1 MVVGIGKILKFN
13 RKCTIVVGLL
23 FAVIFFTLIM
33 VPSQAD
39 DDDSINKVSSQIAV
53 DAVNPE
59 NTIGAQSDTYFDKV
73 NQLLTV
79 WHVNRGGVLN
89 IGLSSS
95 QDLTPPVITDFKVE
109 PNTSVSMNNPAIAS
123 AYVQDEN
130 PFYVVFEFID
140 LNNLMDTD
148 TMLLW
153 YHINDSGINGKY
165 FSLPWYAN
173 AWNITNGT
181 VDDIATTL
189 TIADWPD
196 NIIIL
201 GNFTQNATSE
211 EEEALLWFNVSTGN
225 LNNVTRDDTVLTHL
239 TIESGIST
247 FKVFNIKFDIPE
259 DEEGPTYTLY
269 TIEHENNPYLVSTHV
284 STGTYEVGVF
294 AEDNNSKNCSYWIEV
309 EVDSIWPIINSVTL
323 NTTTPNAGDD
333 ILITV
338 NATDNVAVTS
348 VEANGIALTHQGGDI
363 WEGNIVAKEDY
374 HIIYIKAIDAAG
386 FISWNDSVAYFA
398 NNTLIGTDVQV
409 EIPEIGATI
418 TFTNVIKSG
427 QTYISEFNDDPYPPA
442 GYNVLSNYY
451 DIVTTAEYT
460 GDITICIDYDDSEAV
475 DEDKIKVLHYEDM
488 EDETEIFA
496 LMQENINVGDTVWD
510 LNGITYPDVLYGGSS
525 ESLHFV
531 IDGTRLEINKSNFV
545 YSTSIYDKNDEP
557 FIAWLAEPM
566 FVIESAGD
574 WYLSELLVDEDD
586 DDEHLLRVGETMT
599 LPKGFAITPLEID
612 VDGEEAWFSVTQDGE
627 EVESHVVD
635 DDQQFRYETD
645 LNESGDDDNWVLTF
659 WLESVLIGMNTNLVK
674 INSIQLLDPEV
685 TLIET
690 PDDDLFTDFEI
701 KNDNNNALI
710 IELDASDDTIDLKRD
725 GIVNLICDKF
735 RFKLDENGDTGG
747 VLKRPDVTGFWK
759 DVTSSLNTDTNI
771 ICGVVTNLSD
781 FVIAEPIVDTMPTAI
796 LTQPEEGAY
805 IRGTININ
813 GTANDTNFYNYTIE
827 WKNTTVD
834 WTEIHNSTVPV
845 SDGTLAT
852 WNTDNLEDGDYSI
865 RLIVADNAY
874 NSNITLIN
882 VTIDNTPPTVT
893 AYVIYEKGTAANND
907 SIITLNVSA
916 NDNLD
921 GSGIKSVTANV
932 SAVNATEVIALS
944 KTGNY
949 WISNIVVSATDGNH
963 SVNITVM
970 DNASNANYTQVNVT
984 MDNIPPGVEKVNAEP
999 NLINL
1004 SGTVNLTASIC
1015 GSGYYDIENVSAMI
1029 TYPNGSN
1036 IIYQMNTTISTSILS
1051 VGSIGGGS
1059 SGGSGGYGCTDYH
1072 LDFGNTIDPGR
1083 YNVTIIANDTTGNI
1097 NDTQKTS
1104 FIVAHIYNTEITTN
1118 AGNSTFINASG
1129 TNITLEL
1136 FTNDNIT
1143 GSINITR
1150 SIVNITDELD
1160 VPGPGIYIRINAS
1173 TNFSNNNYSN
1183 LSWALIKVNYTDEDV
1198 SNNSLEEST
1207 LRLYWYNKSS
1217 GHWIRLETN
1226 SPTWVYGSDVDIDK
1240 NYVWANVSRFSDYAL
1255 GGALETPPPSNGD
1268 GDGGDGGGG
1277 GSSGGGASGELYK
1290 NIACS
1295 ETD

>member
-1 MVVGIGKILKFN
+1 MVVGIGKILTFN

-39 DDDSINKVSSQIAV
+39 DDDSIDKVSNQIAV
-53 DAVNPE
+53 DAVYPE
-59 NTIGAQSDTYFDKV
+59 NTGGAQSDTYFDKV

-79 WHVNRGGVLN
+79 RHVNRGGVLN
-89 IGLSSS
+89 LELPSS

-109 PNTSVSMNNPAIAS
+109 PNTSVSVNNPAIAS
-123 AYVQDEN
+123 ANVEDEN
-130 PFYVVFEFID
+130 LYYIDFEFID
-140 LNNLMDTD
+140 WNNLIDTD
-148 TMLLW
+148 KMLLW
-153 YHINDSGINGKY
+153 CHMNYSGINNTY
-165 FSLPWYAN
+165 FSPPWYAN
-173 AWNITNGT
+173 AWIITNGT
-181 VDDIATTL
+181 VDDIVTTI
-189 TIADWPD
+189 TDAEFPD

-211 EEEALLWFNVSTGN
+211 EEEALLWFNISTGN
-225 LNNVTRDDTVLTHL
+225 LNNVTRDDTVLTPL
-239 TIESGIST
+239 KIESGVST
-247 FKVFNIKFDIPE
+247 FKVFNIKYDIPE
-259 DEEGPTYTLY
+259 NFEEGPTYTLY
-269 TIEHENNPYLVSTHV
+269 TIEHETNPYLVSTHV
-284 STGTYEVGVF
+284 STGTYEVWVF
-294 AEDNNSKNCSYWIEV
+294 AEDNNSNNCSGWTEV

-323 NTTTPNAGDD
+323 NATTPNAGDD

-348 VEANGIALTHQGGDI
+348 VEANGIALTHQSGDI

-374 HIIYIKAIDAAG
+374 HIIYVKAIDAAG
-386 FISWNDSVAYFA
+386 LIDWNHSLGYFA
-398 NNTLIGTDVQV
+398 NNTPISTNVQV

-418 TFTNVIKSG
+418 TFTKVIKSG
-427 QTYISEFNDDPYPPA
+427 HTYISEFNDDPSPPT

-475 DEDKIKVLHYEDM
+475 DEDKIKILHYEEM
-488 EDETEIFA
+488 EDETEIYA
-496 LMQENINVGDTVWD
+496 LMQENISVGDTVWD
-510 LNGITYPDVLYGGSS
+510 LNGTTYPDVLYGGSS

-531 IDGTRLEINKSNFV
+531 IDGTKLEINKSNFV
-545 YSTSIYDKNDEP
+545 YSTSIYDKNGER

-599 LPKGFAITPLEID
+599 LPKGFAITLLEID

-627 EVESHVVD
+627 EVENVVVD
-635 DDQQFRYETD
+635 EDQQFRYETD
-645 LNESGDDDNWVLTF
+645 LNESGVDDNWVLTF
-659 WLESVLIGMNTNLVK
+659 WVESVIADMNTNLVK
-674 INSIQLLDPEV
+674 INSIQLLDPEI

-747 VLKRPDVTGFWK
+747 VLKRPDVTGLWQ
-759 DVTSSLNTDTNI
+759 DVTSSLDTDTNI

-781 FVIAEPIVDTMPTAI
+781 FVIA
-796 LTQPEEGAY
+796 
-805 IRGTININ
+805 
-813 GTANDTNFYNYTIE
+813 
-827 WKNTTVD
+827 
-834 WTEIHNSTVPV
+834 
-845 SDGTLAT
+845 
-852 WNTDNLEDGDYSI
+852 
-865 RLIVADNAY
+865 
-874 NSNITLIN
+874 
-882 VTIDNTPPTVT
+882 IDNTPPAVSNVTVQP
-893 AYVIYEKGTAANND
+893 D
-907 SIITLNVSA
+907 IIN
-916 NDNLD
+916 
-921 GSGIKSVTANV
+921 
-932 SAVNATEVIALS
+932 
-944 KTGNY
+944 
-949 WISNIVVSATDGNH
+949 ISSYT
-963 SVNITVM
+963 NIT
-970 DNASNANYTQVNVT
+970 
-984 MDNIPPGVEKVNAEP
+984 AEV
-999 NLINL
+999 
-1004 SGTVNLTASIC
+1004 SGPDVYS
-1015 GSGYYDIENVSAMI
+1015 VSAMI

-1051 VGSIGGGS
+1051 GGSIGGGS
-1059 SGGSGGYGCTDYH
+1059 GGGSGGSGGYGCTEYH

-1083 YNVTIIANDTTGNI
+1083 YNVTIIANDTTGNV

-1104 FIVAHIYNTEITTN
+1104 FIVAHIYNIKITTN
-1118 AGNSTFINASG
+1118 ASNSTFIDAPG
-1129 TNITLEL
+1129 TNVTLEL
-1136 FTNDNIT
+1136 FTNDSIT

-1160 VPGPGIYIRINAS
+1160 VPDPGIYIRINAS
-1173 TNFSNNNYSN
+1173 TNFSDDNYSN

-1198 SNNSLEEST
+1198 SNNNLVESSLH
-1207 LRLYWYNKSS
+1207 LYWYNKSS
-1217 GHWIRLETN
+1217 GNWTELKTN
-1226 SPTWVYGSDVDIDK
+1226 SPTWVYGSGVNTAK

-1255 GGALETPPPSNGD
+1255 GGALEKETPPPSN
-1268 GDGGDGGGG
+1268 GDGGGG
-1277 GSSGGGASGELYK
+1277 GSSGGGASGELYE

-1295 ETD
+1295 ETDRQYVYQNSEISSSFDLDCNIVQYVNFTGLTNAGRITTKVEILNDTSTLVDNPPSDTVYKNLNIWVGNAGWGTKRNIADATVVFTVDKSWITKNNIDESSIALYRYSDDEWHKLVTKKIAEDANSLQFEAETSGFSPFAVTGKTIGEPGGEGIIEPTVTAEKTPTPTPTEEKGIPGFGLFAGLSVLLIAVQLLRKKE